1 MEQNIIQKIDAI
13 CKILEEER
21 EFSPLNLLGMRSVND
36 FKKQYLMNVHGDL
49 FLTVDSLIRLNNI
62 VTGCQYMDLR
72 TCDVKSTGV
81 SKWYMSV
88 NKIEP
93 ALYGLV
99 DHFND
104 RKITPRQ
111 FCLVSLDEIHPFVG
125 GNGRTCKVLFADKI
139 ENFSYLFGD
148 YIFFRNLFF
157 NKNGTYQNK
166 NEQL

>member
-1 MEQNIIQKIDAI
+1 MEQNTVQKIDAI
-13 CKILEEER
+13 CKILEGEHG
-21 EFSPLNLLGMRSVND
+21 FSPLNLLRMRSANN
-36 FKKQYLMNVHGDL
+36 FKKQYLMNVHGNL

-62 VTGCQYMDLR
+62 VTGSQYMGLR
-72 TCDVKSTGV
+72 TCDVKPAGV
-81 SKWYMSV
+81 RKWYMSI

-99 DHFND
+99 DNFND

-111 FCLVSLDEIHPFVG
+111 FCMVFFDEIHPFVDR
-125 GNGRTCKVLFADKI
+125 NGRTCKVLFADKI

-157 NKNGTYQNK
+157 NKNGTY
-166 NEQL
+166 